1 MGEWTQSQQKDPALA
16 KPQKEKTASDTRDL
30 RAEQDRIREQ
40 TGGGR
45 DLVVKETSE
54 LWDEGAMRHKGMQR
68 QKMEARDGRRAERIG
83 TCI

>member
-1 MGEWTQSQQKDPALA
+1 MDA
-16 KPQKEKTASDTRDL
+16 KPTERPGLSQTPERQTASDTRDL